1 MGGGLTILFTNIWLQ
16 QYSGSEVVTRDL
28 AVGSLRRGHR
38 PIIYT
43 PAIGPVAH
51 ELIDKGIA
59 VVDDLRLVAEP
70 PDVIHAHHVI
80 PCAEAI
86 IRFPEVPVVNVCHAF
101 AHWLEA
107 PAHFPQV
114 GAYVAV
120 DEACRDRL
128 VHTEGID
135 PARVVV
141 LPNAVDMSRIPPRAR
156 SLAERPRRAVA
167 FGKATLVAQIRAAC
181 EALSIE
187 FATIGPHAG
196 REVAHPERELVGF
209 DLVFASARA
218 ALEGLCCGCAVIVCD
233 ERGSAGLVT
242 PDNFAALRA
251 NNFGLRSLTTP
262 VSTEGLIE
270 QVRRYDPDD
279 ARRVCE
285 RARREADLEKV
296 LDAFDLLYGQVMSG
310 ARASPVRRD
319 AHEAAV
325 ARFLHAYLPRRPNDP
340 RWPWLAERQ
349 VLDGRIAELES
360 RLADAARELE
370 QRSVA
375 GRAAAELERARTDLR
390 AAELE
395 QARTDL
401 RAAEQRLAIIKRSRL
416 LKLGRWLRRF
426 RGLPLPY

>member
-1 MGGGLTILFTNIWLQ
+1 
-16 QYSGSEVVTRDL
+16 
-28 AVGSLRRGHR
+28 
-38 PIIYT
+38 
-43 PAIGPVAH
+43 
-51 ELIDKGIA
+51 
-59 VVDDLRLVAEP
+59 
-70 PDVIHAHHVI
+70 
-80 PCAEAI
+80 
-86 IRFPEVPVVNVCHAF
+86 
-101 AHWLEA
+101 
-107 PAHFPQV
+107 
-114 GAYVAV
+114 
-120 DEACRDRL
+120 
-128 VHTEGID
+128 
-135 PARVVV
+135 
-141 LPNAVDMSRIPPRAR
+141 
-156 SLAERPRRAVA
+156 
-167 FGKATLVAQIRAAC
+167 
-181 EALSIE
+181 
-187 FATIGPHAG
+187 
-196 REVAHPERELVGF
+196 
-209 DLVFASARA
+209 
-218 ALEGLCCGCAVIVCD
+218 
-233 ERGSAGLVT
+233 VT

-285 RARREADLEKV
+285 RAGREADLEKV
-296 LDAFDLLYGQVMSG
+296 LDAFDLLYAQVMSG

-325 ARFLHAYLPRRPNDP
+325 ARFLHAYLPRRLNDP

-390 AAELE
+390 ATELE
-395 QARTDL
+395 RARTDL
-401 RAAEQRLAIIKRSRL
+401 RATEQRLAIIKRSRL